1 MIFAAKQKKKMML
14 NSFVRAFGKE
24 LKKYGK
30 KSLGILYNKSILI
43 TFCDFTVQSF
53 RSLASYIV

>member
-1 MIFAAKQKKKMML
+1 MML